1 MTTTKQ
7 AEFQRWNDW
16 TDPDFF
22 AEERQTEQRFLPLFI
37 RQLIPARLQK
47 TKLTLTGWMLIIV
60 ALGIGSAAYN
70 TASNILFMTLSLM
83 LSSLVLSGILSFIN
97 FRKLEWNLIAP
108 KHLQVGEVGV
118 AELELINKKSVFP
131 TMSICFRVG
140 LSEQTKESN
149 LYMSRA
155 LPAGE
160 SSRLEWTF
168 QPERRGACQIR
179 LHGVGS
185 KFPFGFLDKSFGSTQ
200 EQLVLVWPAPVDYH
214 FSPTAAGRRYLSGTS
229 RRAAGAGSDL
239 LNIREYV
246 QGDPPRLIH
255 WKASARLNKLMI
267 RQLAQE
273 GESGFHIKLD
283 PDHRSW
289 SGLQFE
295 HLCSAVCSL
304 ADDLFHLGRL
314 ESVAIIGE
322 DRMLIRS
329 MRDLHSFFD
338 SLATLSLSATEN
350 ISREENSVQNQVT
363 FRPLGESGVG
373 IYVDE
378 IQVGQADD

>member
-1 MTTTKQ
+1 MTATKQ

-47 TKLTLTGWMLIIV
+47 TKLTMTGWMLIIV

-97 FRKLEWNLIAP
+97 FRKLEWTLIAP
-108 KHLQVGEVGV
+108 KHLQVGEVGA
-118 AELELINKKSVFP
+118 AELKLTNKKSVFP

-140 LSEQTKESN
+140 ISDHAEQTD
-149 LYMSRA
+149 LYMTRA
-155 LPAGE
+155 LPAGQ
-160 SSRLEWTF
+160 SSCLEWTF
-168 QPERRGACQIR
+168 QPKQRGACQIR

-185 KFPFGFLDKSFGSTQ
+185 KFPFGFLDKSFGSAQ
-200 EQLVLVWPAPVDYH
+200 EERVLVWPAPVDYH
-214 FSPTAAGRRYLSGTS
+214 FSPTAAGRRYLSGIS
-229 RRAAGAGSDL
+229 RRASGIGSDL
-239 LNIREYV
+239 LNIRDYA
-246 QGDPPRLIH
+246 QGDAPRLIH
-255 WKASARLNKLMI
+255 WKATARLNKLMI

-273 GESGFHIKLD
+273 GEGGFHIKLD
-283 PDHRSW
+283 PGRDSW

-295 HLCSAVCSL
+295 HLCSTVCSL

-314 ESVAIIGE
+314 DSVAIAGE
-322 DRMLIRS
+322 ERMLIRS
-329 MRDLHSFFD
+329 MRDLHNFFD
-338 SLATLSLSATEN
+338 SLATLRPSPTNNVSWDETG
-350 ISREENSVQNQVT
+350 VQNKVS

>member
-1 MTTTKQ
+1 MTTNKQ
-7 AEFQRWNDW
+7 AEFKRWNDW

-47 TKLTLTGWMLIIV
+47 TKLTITGWMLIIV

-83 LSSLVLSGILSFIN
+83 LSSLVLSGILSLIN
-97 FRKLEWNLIAP
+97 FRKLEWTLIAP
-108 KHLQVGEVGV
+108 KHLQVGEVGA
-118 AELELINKKSVFP
+118 AELELVNNKKVFP

-140 LSEQTKESN
+140 ISEQAKETN

-168 QPERRGACQIR
+168 LPEQRGACRIS

-200 EQLVLVWPAPVDYH
+200 EQQVLVWPAPVDYQ

-229 RRAAGAGSDL
+229 RRASGIGSDL

-255 WKASARLNKLMI
+255 WKATARLNKLMI

-273 GESGFHIKLD
+273 GEGGFHLKLD
-283 PDHRSW
+283 PDRHSW
-289 SGLQFE
+289 SGPQFE
-295 HLCSAVCSL
+295 HLCSTVCSL

-314 ESVAIIGE
+314 DSVVIVGE
-322 DRMLIRS
+322 ARMLIRS
-329 MRDLHSFFD
+329 IRDLHNFFD
-338 SLATLSLSATEN
+338 LLATLSPVSTEKVG
-350 ISREENSVQNQVT
+350 REENSLQNQVT

-378 IQVGQADD
+378 AQVGQADD